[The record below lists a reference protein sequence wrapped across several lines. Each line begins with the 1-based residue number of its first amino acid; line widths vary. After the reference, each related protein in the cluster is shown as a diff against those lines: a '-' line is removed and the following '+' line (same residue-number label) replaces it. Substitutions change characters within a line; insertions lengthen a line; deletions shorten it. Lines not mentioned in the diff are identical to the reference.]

1 MVKSTTVKSQIRKRP
16 GPAPT
21 GKGTPVLV
29 RLQPD
34 LLDPLDKAAGDL
46 SETSRPEAIRRII
59 RDWLI
64 GHGYLKA

>member
-1 MVKSTTVKSQIRKRP
+1 MSKSTTVISKKR

-34 LLDPLDKAAGDL
+34 LLDPLDKAAADIQ
-46 SETSRPEAIRRII
+46 ETRPEAIRRII
-59 RDWLI
+59 RDWLQKA
-64 GHGYLKA
+64 GYLKD